1 MMLAT
6 PDFPVRPVARLD
18 LAFAPQE
25 WPFER
30 ERATEIAAH
39 FAQLRADKPSVWNGR
54 VLLLH
59 KHAFEDD
66 TLRGAYLETAFA
78 SFIAWRDWGCP
89 DVGVRNCF
97 ALAALQGS
105 DGGYLMGVMGAHTAN
120 AGQIYFPGGTP
131 DPNDIV
137 DGHVDLERSVRRELG
152 EETGLHMDEL
162 DIAADWRAVLA
173 GPRIAMLKIMR
184 AREPA
189 EMLREK
195 ILANIASQA
204 EPELSDIRIVRGP
217 QDAHPRMP
225 EFVRAFLASAWR

>member
-1 MMLAT
+1 MLAP
-6 PDFPVRPVARLD
+6 PDFPVRRVARLE
-18 LAFAPQE
+18 LTFAPSE

-30 ERATEIAAH
+30 ERAAEIAAH
-39 FAQLRADKPSVWNGR
+39 FARLRVEKPSIWDGR

-59 KHAFEDD
+59 RHALEDD
-66 TLRGAYLETAFA
+66 TFRGAYLETAFA

-105 DGGYLMGVMGAHTAN
+105 DGAFLMGVMSGHTAN
-120 AGQIYFPGGTP
+120 AGQVYFPGGTP
-131 DPNDIV
+131 DLNDVV
-137 DGHVDLERSVRRELG
+137 DGRVDLERSIHRELA
-152 EETGLHMDEL
+152 EETGLQVDDL

-184 AREPA
+184 ARETA
-189 EMLREK
+189 EILREK

-217 QDAHPRMP
+217 QDAHPHMP
-225 EFVRAFLASAWR
+225 EFVRAFLASVWR